1 MGCSNQ
7 WGVSKP
13 SFFLDTRIARI
24 GRLIIGLCDSTAL
37 SVDEQLTVIG
47 ISLLFYCQVKEDVL
61 LWLESEE
68 TMRSQVKRVTDVR
81 LTEAIP
87 VRNRY
92 RGAVSCRRCGIRLLS
107 VPCIECLMEGGVT
120 KTIRSNY
127 PAEASTVGWKIPP
140 KPTDAYPGTEGKIKV
155 MAERVRKG
163 FDAHHP
169 FDFSILDYPQ
179 SPLFFG
185 LDYDA

>member
-1 MGCSNQ
+1 
-7 WGVSKP
+7 
-13 SFFLDTRIARI
+13 
-24 GRLIIGLCDSTAL
+24 LIIGLCDSTAL